1 MAYWAGGK
9 MMDSRLERRRALLR
23 SPELGELVITRPLV
37 PTGMV
42 VKMLGTTSQAAVRI
56 VGELGLR
63 EMTGD
68 EVSGVGDNL
77 EFRAFARESSLFQL
91 IPDVAQFLR

>member
-1 MAYWAGGK
+1 